1 MISSIDMPIEF
12 DNPIKNNNDNNDN
25 GLCCRFVRKKFNCL
39 MLFFVV
45 LLLFLETVKLTLA
58 KVDTNSL
65 NQMIEVLKQMYKNS
79 TLDVFQNSTIQQ

>member
-12 DNPIKNNNDNNDN
+12 DNPIKNNNDN
-25 GLCCRFVRKKFNCL
+25 GLCCRFMRKKFNCL

-58 KVDTNSL
+58 KIDTDSL
-65 NQMIEVLKQMYKNS
+65 NQMIEVLKQKMYQNL
-79 TLDVFQNSTIQQ
+79 TLNVFQNSTI